1 MKDNQ
6 KGWVKLHRS
15 ILEWEWYDDN
25 NTFKV
30 FIHCLLRAN
39 HQEQKW
45 RGQVIEKGSFITSY
59 SNLANECKLTT
70 QQVRTSL
77 NKLKK
82 TNEVTIKTTNK
93 NTCVTVC
100 KYDSYQVFE
109 SKNNNQITNK
119 QQTNNKQITN
129 KQQTNNKQ
137 ITTNNNDNNYKNEKN
152 VCVGEKFTHESFL
165 NWFNDCRKYLGLKSN
180 IKRLSFYE
188 LEDFNE
194 LKNLYTIEDFKKS
207 FSAFSQDEYYK
218 SNNLIFPKYFLK
230 NETFVKYLNTEV
242 KDVKKEI
249 NQLSSH
255 DLSW

>member
-1 MKDNQ
+1 MEDNQ

-39 HQEQKW
+39 HKEQKW

-93 NTCVTVC
+93 NTYVTVC
-100 KYDSYQVFE
+100 KYDSYQVLE
-109 SKNNNQITNK
+109 NTNNNQS
-119 QQTNNKQITN
+119 NKQITN

-137 ITTNNNDNNYKNEKN
+137 VTTNKNVNNIKNNNNTIDYKKLILFFNQTTGKSVRVVNDKTKKQIQTRLKEGYTKEDITLAIKNCANDNFHKDNN
-152 VCVGEKFTHESFL
+152 L
-165 NWFNDCRKYLGLKSN
+165 KYLT
-180 IKRLSFYE
+180 
-188 LEDFNE
+188 LEFITRADK
-194 LKNLYTIEDFKKS
+194 L
-207 FSAFSQDEYYK
+207 
-218 SNNLIFPKYFLK
+218 
-230 NETFVKYLNTEV
+230 ETYSSMKA
-242 KDVKKEI
+242 KKELTFQQKI
-249 NQLSSH
+249 RGEV
-255 DLSW
+255 